1 MQFKHAR
8 SGQSGTQRPIA
19 SCRAAGVVSR
29 RAALTG
35 AAATMATVAAGAGMV
50 QAQAPRPSDI
60 VRADVLRGWRN
71 PDGTRMAALR
81 LQMAPGWKTYWRMPG
96 AAGIAPRFDWSRS
109 RNVASVRLHWPRP
122 EIFDQ
127 SGLLGLGYGGTLV
140 LPVEIVPRGPG
151 RVMLAVQMD
160 IGACRD
166 ICVPLTLDLRGTLAG
181 RGAADSAI
189 SDALDQRPE
198 TATEAGVR
206 AAHCRTGLAE
216 QGLDVRVAIDMPPL
230 GGREVVVFELPDDD
244 LWITPNPARREG
256 GRLVADARIMS
267 GSGAPV
273 MLDRSDLQISV
284 IASNRMVEIAGC
296 SAG

>member
-1 MQFKHAR
+1 MDCKRAR
-8 SGQSGTQRPIA
+8 SGQSGIA
-19 SCRAAGVVSR
+19 GLIVARSTAASLSR
-29 RAALTG
+29 RFALTG
-35 AAATMATVAAGAGMV
+35 AVAAMATVIAGSGTAR
-50 QAQAPRPSDI
+50 AQVPRPSDI

-81 LQMAPGWKTYWRMPG
+81 LRMAPGWKTYWRMPG
-96 AAGIAPRFDWSRS
+96 AAGIAPSFDWSRS

-166 ICVPLTLDLRGTLAG
+166 ICVPLSLDLRATLAG

-189 SDALDQRPE
+189 SEALERRPE
-198 TATEAGVR
+198 TAAEAGVR
-206 AAHCRTGLAE
+206 SAHCRTGLAA
-216 QGLDVRVAIDMPPL
+216 QGIEVSVSIDMPPL

-244 LWITPNPARREG
+244 LWITPNPSRRDG
-256 GRLVADARIMS
+256 GRLLADARIMS

-273 MLDRSDLQISV
+273 MLDRSDLRISV

-296 SAG
+296 HAG